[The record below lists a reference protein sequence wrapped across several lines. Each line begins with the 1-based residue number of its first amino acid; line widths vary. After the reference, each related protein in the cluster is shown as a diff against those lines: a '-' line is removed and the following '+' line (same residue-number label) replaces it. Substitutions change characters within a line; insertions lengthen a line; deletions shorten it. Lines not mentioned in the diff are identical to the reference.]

1 MNLLE
6 ARVAL
11 RPRSMSDVLDL
22 AGPFCIVNRRT
33 LLPLALGTTTVG
45 AVAVVLCRLM
55 LAWPWW
61 AVWLLTAGYLLL
73 AVGLFTQAA
82 GELLFQA
89 PAQVRARAVLGRFL
103 RRFPQYL
110 VARLLQ
116 WLVLGVSA
124 ALFVPLPIFA
134 PRLLFVAEAVLLESG
149 SPTSALARST
159 RLVLFRSLPCLGLA
173 LACALAP
180 FLFAISADVVGDAIV
195 NLVFEMGRPLG
206 SLWSDGG
213 SGFAVVGAL
222 LSAPFV
228 ASASFLGY
236 IDLRTRKEGWDI
248 QLRFMELAR
257 AEAPRLEERAG

>member
-6 ARVAL
+6 ARVSL
-11 RPRSMSDVLDL
+11 RPRSMSDILDL
-22 AGPFCIVNRRT
+22 AAPFCLANRRT
-33 LLPLALGTTTVG
+33 LLPLALGTTAVG
-45 AVAVVLCRLM
+45 AGAAALCRVQLG
-55 LAWPWW
+55 WSWF

-73 AVGLFTQAA
+73 TMGLFTLAA
-82 GELLFQA
+82 GELLFRA
-89 PAQVRARAVLGRFL
+89 PAQVRPRAIVGRFF
-103 RRFPQYL
+103 RRFFQYL
-110 VARLLQ
+110 AARLLQ
-116 WLVLGVSA
+116 WLALGVST

-134 PRLLFVAEAVLLESG
+134 PRLLFVSEAVLLEAG
-149 SPTSALARST
+149 SPISAMGRST

-173 LACALAP
+173 LACGLAP
-180 FLFAISADVVGDAIV
+180 FLFAISADVVGDAVV

-248 QLRFMELAR
+248 QLRFMALAD
-257 AEAPRLEERAG
+257 AEDRRIAS

>member
-22 AGPFCIVNRRT
+22 AGPFCIANRRA
-33 LLPLALGTTTVG
+33 LVPLALVTTALG
-45 AVAVVLCRLM
+45 AM
-55 LAWPWW
+55 LAAACRVALGWSWW
-61 AVWLLTAGYLLL
+61 AVWLTLGGYLL
-73 AVGLFTQAA
+73 VTSGLFTQAC
-82 GELLFQA
+82 GELLFRTPGA
-89 PAQVRARAVLGRFL
+89 VRLRATAGRFL
-103 RRFPQYL
+103 RQFPRYL
-110 VARLLQ
+110 VARVLQ
-116 WLVLGVSA
+116 WLVLAVCTVV
-124 ALFVPLPIFA
+124 FVPLPIFA
-134 PRLLFVAEAVLLESG
+134 SRLLFVSEAVLLESA
-149 SPTSALARST
+149 SPPGALARSS
-159 RLVLFRSLPCLGLA
+159 RLVLYRSIPCLGLA

-180 FLFAISADVVGDAIV
+180 FLFAVAADLVGDTIV
-195 NLVFEMGRPLG
+195 NLVFEMGRPFG

-248 QLRFMELAR
+248 QLRFMALV
-257 AEAPRLEERAG
+257 EADADGRRIAS